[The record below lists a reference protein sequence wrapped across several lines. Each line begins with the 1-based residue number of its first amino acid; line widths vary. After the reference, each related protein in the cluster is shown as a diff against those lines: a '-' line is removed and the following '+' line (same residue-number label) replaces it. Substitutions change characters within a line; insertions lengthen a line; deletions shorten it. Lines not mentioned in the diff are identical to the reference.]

1 VYRAGNGTIGILFCR
16 KGLYTLKQTTP
27 DWSHG
32 VLRDKA
38 FYIWRNTREMMGKP
52 TSVDTSFALGK
63 ALRLPSALLVL
74 VLVALYSANAPQAST
89 AQSVPQPQAAV
100 TAPAPTAPAVAPEAS
115 TETSATAVP
124 AVFSRNKAQGL
135 SPKVLAMALDAV
147 SAARARGISGR
158 DDRLTVIDYSL
169 PSTQPRI
176 WVLDTERGK
185 VLYHGL
191 VAHGA
196 GSGDKYASHFSNVN
210 DSRATSLGL
219 FLTGDT
225 YEGGNGYSLKLLGL
239 DPGVNDLAEMRHIV
253 MHGAWY
259 VSDEHARQ
267 FGMIGR
273 SWGCPALAQTDAQSV
288 IDTIKGGTFVY
299 SYAASAAPSVLRAS
313 YRTASVGNRASSRT
327 SSVTRHSSSRS
338 RVAVSRHKAK
348 RAVTRIAKAPVR
360 TSPAFRTTRATR

>member
-1 VYRAGNGTIGILFCR
+1 
-16 KGLYTLKQTTP
+16 
-27 DWSHG
+27 
-32 VLRDKA
+32 
-38 FYIWRNTREMMGKP
+38 MMGKP
-52 TSVDTSFALGK
+52 ISADISTAPRK

-74 VLVALYSANAPQAST
+74 TLVALYSANVPEMSIAQGSRQA
-89 AQSVPQPQAAV
+89 
-100 TAPAPTAPAVAPEAS
+100 TAPVAVSAVAPALPAPPTLAPVVSEA
-115 TETSATAVP
+115 TATAVP
-124 AVFSRNKAQGL
+124 AVFSRNAQGL

-147 SAARARGISGR
+147 SSARARGISGK

-169 PSTQPRI
+169 PSTQPRL
-176 WVLDTERGK
+176 WVLDLGRGK

-225 YEGGNGYSLKLLGL
+225 YEGGNGYSLKLRGL

-273 SWGCPALAQTDAQSV
+273 SWGCPALPQADAQPV
-288 IDTIKGGTFVY
+288 IDAIKGGTFVY
-299 SYAASAAPSVLRAS
+299 SYAASAVPSVLRAS
-313 YRTASVGNRASSRT
+313 YRTASVGRRVLRAFSRT
-327 SSVTRHSSSRS
+327 TSVTRHSSRS
-338 RVAVSRHKAK
+338 RAAVSRRGKAT
-348 RAVTRIAKAPVR
+348 RGVTRIAKAPAR
-360 TSPAFRTTRATR
+360 TSAAFKTTRATR

>member
-1 VYRAGNGTIGILFCR
+1 
-16 KGLYTLKQTTP
+16 
-27 DWSHG
+27 
-32 VLRDKA
+32 
-38 FYIWRNTREMMGKP
+38 MMGKP

-74 VLVALYSANAPQAST
+74 ALAGLYSINAPQAST
-89 AQSVPQPQAAV
+89 AQTAPQPLAV
-100 TAPAPTAPAVAPEAS
+100 SNVAPES
-115 TETSATAVP
+115 TATAVP
-124 AVFSRNKAQGL
+124 AVFSSSRKAQGL

-147 SAARARGISGR
+147 SSARARGISGR

-176 WVLDTERGK
+176 WVLDLERGK

-196 GSGDKYASHFSNVN
+196 GSGDKYANRFSNVN
-210 DSRATSLGL
+210 NSRATSLGL

-225 YEGGNGYSLKLLGL
+225 YEGGNGYSLKLHGL
-239 DPGVNDLAEMRHIV
+239 NPGVNDLAEERHIV

-273 SWGCPALAQTDAQSV
+273 SWGCPALPQADAQPV
-288 IDTIKGGTFVY
+288 IDAIKGGTFVY

-313 YRTASVGNRASSRT
+313 YRTASVGHRALRASSRT
-327 SSVTRHSSSRS
+327 SSVARHSSRS
-338 RVAVSRHKAK
+338 RAAVSRHKAK
-348 RAVTRIAKAPVR
+348 RAVTRIAAKAPAR
-360 TSPAFRTTRATR
+360 TSAASRTARAAR